1 MEFDMPL
8 AIFTKSLMTDGGPA
22 KAHSVGRVSTER
34 SSTGWTV
41 QVDHHATQEQAE
53 RQAGVVWQTY
63 YEMPFTTVLG
73 SEPQMAAVAW
83 LIANEPAFSG
93 GEAVVSA
100 DPIEN
105 AEEQR

>member
-1 MEFDMPL
+1 MQL
-8 AIFTKSLMTDGGPA
+8 AIFIKNMMTEGGPA
-22 KAHSVGRVSTER
+22 KAHSIGCVSTER
-34 SSTGWTV
+34 GSTGWTV

-63 YEMPFTTVLG
+63 YVMPFDTALG
-73 SEPQMAAVAW
+73 SQPQLAAVAW
-83 LIANEPAFSG
+83 LIANEPTFSG